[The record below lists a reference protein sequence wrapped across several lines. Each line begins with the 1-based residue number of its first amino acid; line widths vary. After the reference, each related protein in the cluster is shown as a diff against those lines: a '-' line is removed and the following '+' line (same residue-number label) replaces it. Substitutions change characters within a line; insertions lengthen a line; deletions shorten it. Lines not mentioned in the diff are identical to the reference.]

1 MQSLAA
7 SATALRFVFYT
18 CDLSTTTGRKRS
30 QRSRKAG
37 VTTVLMNTITWYIS
51 AVMMEQSM
59 EEQLNDSFIIQGID
73 ESFAD
78 ASFQC
83 EEVEVTEQYGCD
95 HCDFKTVYKSNMIRH
110 KRRMHSAS
118 ESSSDQH
125 FICSTCGKTFRSKF
139 GMTLH
144 HKGVHEG
151 KYRFTCLV
159 CDRKFNVLG
168 NYKGHMASHDPVLRE
183 KCESCKAT
191 FRYRKSLVRH
201 KLVCGKPRDCDYT
214 AP

>member
-1 MQSLAA
+1 
-7 SATALRFVFYT
+7 
-18 CDLSTTTGRKRS
+18 
-30 QRSRKAG
+30 
-37 VTTVLMNTITWYIS
+37 
-51 AVMMEQSM
+51 
-59 EEQLNDSFIIQGID
+59 
-73 ESFAD
+73 
-78 ASFQC
+78 
-83 EEVEVTEQYGCD
+83 
-95 HCDFKTVYKSNMIRH
+95 MIRH

-118 ESSSDQH
+118 ESSSDQR

-191 FRYRKSLVRH
+191 FRYRKSIVRH
-201 KLVCGKPRDCDYT
+201 KLVCGKPRDCESLSIYT
-214 AP
+214 IGLLIL